1 MKNLT
6 NTRLCNN
13 YPELVE
19 SVNRLKAWADKLL
32 KTPMNE
38 AFGSQV
44 NRGAPFSFQ
53 VLATLRHTSAGAIR
67 DAWVKYELT
76 EKDNANVAQFI
87 LDNAVALTTAEV
99 KAKAEQAK
107 HLAEVHAKA
116 VSYIETCELN
126 DIKLD
131 ADKVGKNAKLLA
143 KFGQEVVSEIVNI
156 LTPDEDTDTAEGDD
170 STSDKE

>member
-1 MKNLT
+1 MKNLN
-6 NTRLCNN
+6 NTRQCKL

-32 KTPMNE
+32 EMPMNE

-67 DAWVKYELT
+67 DSWVKYELA
-76 EKDNANVAQFI
+76 EKDNADVAQFI
-87 LDNAVALTTAEV
+87 LDNAVALTAEEI
-99 KAKAEQAK
+99 KAKAELAK

-116 VSYIETCELN
+116 TAFIETCNLT
-126 DIKLD
+126 DVPLD
-131 ADKVGKNAKLLA
+131 AEAVKKNTKLLV
-143 KFGQEVVSEIVNI
+143 KFGQEVVDEIVSI
-156 LTPDEDTDTAEGDD
+156 LESEKNA
-170 STSDKE
+170 

>member
-6 NTRLCNN
+6 NTRQCKL

-32 KTPMNE
+32 EMPMNE

-67 DAWVKYELT
+67 DAWVKYELS

-87 LDNAVALTTAEV
+87 LDNAVALTTEEL
-99 KAKAEQAK
+99 KAKAELAK
-107 HLAEVHAKA
+107 HLTEVHAKA
-116 VSYIETCELN
+116 TAFVETCNLT
-126 DIKLD
+126 DVPLD
-131 ADKVGKNAKLLA
+131 AAAVKKNTKLLV
-143 KFGQEVVSEIVNI
+143 KFGQEVVDEIVRI
-156 LTPDEDTDTAEGDD
+156 LESEKNA
-170 STSDKE
+170 

>member
-6 NTRLCNN
+6 NTRQCKL

-19 SVNRLKAWADKLL
+19 SVNRLKKWADNLL
-32 KTPMNE
+32 ETPMNE

-76 EKDNANVAQFI
+76 NKDDANVAQFI
-87 LDNAVALTTAEV
+87 LDNAVALTAEEL
-99 KAKAEQAK
+99 KAKAELAK
-107 HLAEVHAKA
+107 HIAEVHAKA
-116 VSYIETCELN
+116 VAFIDTCSLTDVPLDPKAVKDN
-126 DIKLD
+126 KKLF
-131 ADKVGKNAKLLA
+131 V
-143 KFGQEVVSEIVNI
+143 KFGQEVVDEIVRI
-156 LTPDEDTDTAEGDD
+156 LESENNA
-170 STSDKE
+170 

>member
-6 NTRLCNN
+6 NTRQCKL

-19 SVNRLKAWADKLL
+19 AVDRLKKWADKILE
-32 KTPMNE
+32 TPMNE

-67 DAWVKYELT
+67 DAWVKYELDK
-76 EKDNANVAQFI
+76 KDDANVAQFI
-87 LDNAVALTTAEV
+87 LDNAVALTADEL
-99 KAKAEQAK
+99 KAKAELEK

-116 VSYIETCELN
+116 NAFVETCNLT
-126 DIKLD
+126 DVPLD
-131 ADKVGKNAKLLA
+131 AESVKKNNKLLV
-143 KFGQEVVSEIVNI
+143 KFGQEVVDEIVRI
-156 LTPDEDTDTAEGDD
+156 LENEKNA
-170 STSDKE
+170 

>member
-32 KTPMNE
+32 ETPMNE

-67 DAWVKYELT
+67 DAWVKYELDK
-76 EKDNANVAQFI
+76 KDDANVAQFI
-87 LDNAVALTTAEV
+87 LDNAVALTTAEL

-116 VSYIETCELN
+116 VAFIDTCALTDVPLDPN
-126 DIKLD
+126 AVKDNKKLF
-131 ADKVGKNAKLLA
+131 V
-143 KFGQEVVSEIVNI
+143 KFGQEVVDEIVRI
-156 LTPDEDTDTAEGDD
+156 LKSEKNA
-170 STSDKE
+170 

>member
-32 KTPMNE
+32 ETPMNE

-67 DAWVKYELT
+67 DSWVKYEL
-76 EKDNANVAQFI
+76 EKKDDANVAQFI
-87 LDNAVALTTAEV
+87 LDNAVALTTAEL

-116 VSYIETCELN
+116 NAFVETCNLT
-126 DIKLD
+126 DVPLD
-131 ADKVGKNAKLLA
+131 AESVKKNTKLLV
-143 KFGQEVVSEIVNI
+143 KFGQEVVDEIVRI
-156 LTPDEDTDTAEGDD
+156 LESEKNA
-170 STSDKE
+170 

>member
-1 MKNLT
+1 MKNLI
-6 NTRLCNN
+6 NTRQCKL

-32 KTPMNE
+32 ESPMNE

-67 DAWVKYELT
+67 DSWVKYELA
-76 EKDNANVAQFI
+76 EKDNADVAQFI
-87 LDNAVALTTAEV
+87 LDNAVALTAEEL
-99 KAKAEQAK
+99 KAKAELAK

-116 VSYIETCELN
+116 TAFVETCNLT
-126 DIKLD
+126 DVPLD
-131 ADKVGKNAKLLA
+131 AESVKKNAKLLA
-143 KFGQEVVSEIVNI
+143 KFGQEVVNEIVNI
-156 LTPDEDTDTAEGDD
+156 LTPDEE
-170 STSDKE
+170 

>member
-6 NTRLCNN
+6 NTRLCKN

-32 KTPMNE
+32 ETPMNE

-67 DAWVKYELT
+67 DAWVKYELDK
-76 EKDNANVAQFI
+76 KDDADVAQFI
-87 LDNAVALTTAEV
+87 LDNAVALTAEEI
-99 KAKAEQAK
+99 KAKAELAK

-116 VSYIETCELN
+116 VAFIETCNLT
-126 DIKLD
+126 DVPLD
-131 ADKVGKNAKLLA
+131 AESVKNNNKLFV
-143 KFGQEVVSEIVNI
+143 KFGQEVVDEIVRI
-156 LTPDEDTDTAEGDD
+156 LESENNA
-170 STSDKE
+170 

>member
-1 MKNLT
+1 MKKLI
-6 NTRLCNN
+6 NTRQCNT
-13 YPELVE
+13 YPELVD

-32 KTPMNE
+32 ETPMNE

-67 DAWVKYELT
+67 DAWVKYELDK
-76 EKDNANVAQFI
+76 KDDADVAQFI
-87 LDNAVALTTAEV
+87 LDNAVALTAEEL
-99 KAKAEQAK
+99 KAKAELAK

-126 DIKLD
+126 DIQLD
-131 ADKVGKNAKLLA
+131 AEDVKKNTKLLA
-143 KFGQEVVSEIVNI
+143 KFGQEVVNEIVNI
-156 LTPDEDTDTAEGDD
+156 LTPEEEEEE
-170 STSDKE
+170 KEEEEE